1 VSEPPSWSPPSGWA
15 PEQPPPSYPPGGAP
29 GKPPGWQPSGQQP
42 GWQQP
47 GWQQPGQPGWG
58 AGPGAFPPPPPPPP
72 KPGIIALRPL
82 GVGEILDGAISALRA
97 HPRIMLGLS
106 AVVAVITQV
115 ITVPV
120 TWLLL
125 HDAADATFSFNEP
138 TTSTSSPGQDV
149 AFAASSVTA
158 AAVQVLVA
166 LVASLVLTG
175 ILTVVVSRAVLG
187 QQISARA
194 AWEQARPRIPAL
206 LGVSA
211 LVVLIVVGIAVV
223 TMAPGVLLVVGGAP
237 GAVVGLAFVLGGLVL
252 VGLSVYLYAA
262 FALAPPVI
270 VLERQP
276 VVASLR
282 RSRALVRGAWWRT
295 FGILVL
301 VNVIA
306 QVINNILNIPFL
318 VITMVVAYFAGDG
331 SGLNVYEVLP
341 LLISAVGTI
350 VASAVTWPFTAVS
363 TALLYVDRRMRR
375 EALDIELARAAGVA
389 PAGQPTLR
397 P

>member
-15 PEQPPPSYPPGGAP
+15 PEQPPPSYPPANQPGGPQAT
-29 GKPPGWQPSGQQP
+29 
-42 GWQQP
+42 GWQQ
-47 GWQQPGQPGWG
+47 QPGWG
-58 AGPGAFPPPPPPPP
+58 AGPTAFPPAPPPPP

-82 GVGEILDGAISALRA
+82 GVGEILDGAISALRTY
-97 HPRIMLGLS
+97 PRITLGLS

-125 HDAADATFSFNEP
+125 HNAADSTFSFDQP
-138 TTSTSSPGQDV
+138 TTGNGNTPGQDV
-149 AFAASSVTA
+149 AFAASSLTA
-158 AAVQVLVA
+158 AVVQILVA

-187 QQISARA
+187 QQISTRA
-194 AWEQARPRIPAL
+194 AWDQARPRIPAL
-206 LGVSA
+206 LGVTV
-211 LVVLIVVGIAVV
+211 LVLLIIVGIAVLAL
-223 TMAPGVLLVVGGAP
+223 APGVLLAVASAP
-237 GAVVGLAFVLGGLVL
+237 AAVVAIAFVLGGLVL
-252 VGLSVYLYAA
+252 AGLAVYLYTA
-262 FALAPPVI
+262 FALAPPAI

-282 RSRALVRGAWWRT
+282 RSRELVRGAWWRT

-331 SGLNVYEVLP
+331 SGLNIYEIVP
-341 LLISAVGTI
+341 LLITSVGTI

-375 EALDIELARAAGVA
+375 EALDLELARAAGVA
-389 PAGQPTLR
+389 PSGQPTLHQ
-397 P
+397 